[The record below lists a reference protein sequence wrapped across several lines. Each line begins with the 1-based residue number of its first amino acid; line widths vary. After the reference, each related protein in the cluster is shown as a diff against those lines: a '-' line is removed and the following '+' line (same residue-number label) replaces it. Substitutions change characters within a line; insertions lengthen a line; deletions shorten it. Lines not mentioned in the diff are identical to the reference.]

1 MSGVHGIR
9 YFIYFCRNF
18 CKHDIIITSY
28 MGMRRGI
35 ILFALCL
42 TGMFRTMEAEVID
55 MINYTLNEKDGTATV
70 SINNDYKGPFAL
82 VIRPTVFY
90 ETKEYVITEIE
101 SNAFQQNTTITSVEI
116 MDGIKSIG
124 HNAFA
129 NTNIISVSI
138 PTSVASI
145 GEYAFYGCSG
155 LETAE
160 LGSGV
165 TSIGRFAFAD
175 CFSLVF
181 IALPNS
187 VKTVGDRAFYQC
199 RSLSVATLSP
209 QMTSLEESVFEGNK
223 ALASIVIPDNIQTIG
238 NRVFAHCP
246 LLASVNFPKGLRG
259 LGNSAFEACV
269 ALDSIVIP
277 DNVMAIG
284 ERAFASCSGLQSI
297 SLESTRPELM
307 NVGDSAFADIP
318 ESCIVHIPKGT
329 DEFYAEGWYGLTVI
343 FHFYTVIIEAIET
356 DTAYRYSYSKQVT
369 FQSPEKGYHAVRWT
383 DENGEV
389 LSLDRSYTLFLTSDI
404 HLRVSLEMDRYNIT
418 FSGDS
423 TDVGTL
429 NSTNGIYTYFDIV
442 EASAST
448 YYGYRVANW
457 TDNGNILSSE
467 NPYFFHPEKDMDIRV
482 LFEKMKYE
490 VKLSVNT
497 GGRIKYET
505 GIHERGDTTVLYEH
519 EAELVL
525 EAEALYGYH
534 FKEWTDEN
542 GSVLSYDNSF
552 TLSSVVNN
560 LIVKAWFEPDMFN
573 VFALPSAEQECDVA
587 GGGSYAYGET
597 VTLTAVPA
605 NPKDYGTVEWRDK
618 NDSLIFTGDTFSF
631 VLVSDTSIWATL
643 VQERFYHVKLSAGTG
658 GSITPATDSTFS
670 RGELITV
677 NVTAD
682 KGYHF
687 ERWTEK
693 DWSLISADSSY
704 IFAVTGDITAIAR
717 FAKDRYNVNVVY
729 TGTGSGHAEGAE
741 AHEPGMVKLK
751 SIAEDGSWFTHWLSG
766 DSIITEQHYDFLL
779 TQDTTVYLNFEPD
792 NGGYTVKALY
802 NPAQGWTTGDGKFA
816 YNGQAVF
823 KAFARTGYRFV
834 EWRQD
839 GVPVSEQTEYAFA
852 VEKALVLVAVFES
865 DGSNDN
871 NNVDDG
877 NSGGVGNETL
887 RPAEAKAYY
896 TEGALHLVN
905 LENQIITVTT
915 VSGRKVLQFKAGSAD
930 KPYPVTLPAGMY
942 ILTAAGK
949 GSMKF
954 IVR

>member
-1 MSGVHGIR
+1 
-9 YFIYFCRNF
+9 
-18 CKHDIIITSY
+18 
-28 MGMRRGI
+28 MRRGI

-42 TGMFRTMEAEVID
+42 TGMFRTMEAEVVNIN
-55 MINYTLNEKDGTATV
+55 MINYALNKEDGTATV
-70 SINNDYKGPFAL
+70 SVNNDYEGPSAL
-82 VIRPTVFY
+82 LIRPTVFY

-116 MDGIKSIG
+116 MAGIKSIG

-129 NTNIISVSI
+129 NTYITSVSI

-145 GEYAFYGCSG
+145 GEYAFYSCSS

-160 LGSGV
+160 LGSGI

-175 CFSLVF
+175 CYSLVF

-199 RSLSVATLSP
+199 KSLSVATLSP
-209 QMTSLEESVFEGNK
+209 QMTSLEESVFEGNE

-238 NRVFAHCP
+238 NRVFAHCT

-259 LGNSAFEACV
+259 LGNSAFEACT

-284 ERAFASCSGLQSI
+284 EHAFASCSGLQSI
-297 SLESTRPELM
+297 SLESTRPELL
-307 NVGDSAFADIP
+307 NIGDSAFADIP

-329 DEFYAEGWYGLTVI
+329 DKFYAEGWNGLTVA
-343 FHFYTVIIEAIET
+343 FNSYTVIIEAIET

-369 FQSPEKGYHAVRWT
+369 LQSPEKGYHVVRWT
-383 DENGEV
+383 DENGDV
-389 LSLDRSYTLFLTSDI
+389 FSLDRSYTLFLTSDI
-404 HLRVSLEMDRYNIT
+404 YFRVSLEMDRYNIT

-423 TDVGTL
+423 TDVGIL

-442 EASAST
+442 EASASP
-448 YYGYRVANW
+448 YYSYRVANW

-490 VKLSVNT
+490 VKLSVSK
-497 GGRIKYET
+497 GGRIKYGT
-505 GIHERGDTTVLYEH
+505 GIHEQGDTTVLYEH
-519 EAELVL
+519 ESVLEL
-525 EAEALYGYH
+525 EAEARYGYH

-542 GSVLSYDNSF
+542 GNVLSSDNSF
-552 TLSSVVNN
+552 TLPSVVNN
-560 LIVKAWFEPDMFN
+560 LIFKAWFEPDTFT
-573 VFALPSAEQECDVA
+573 VFALPSAEQGCDVA

-597 VTLTAVPA
+597 VTLTAIPA
-605 NPKDYGTVEWRDK
+605 DSKDYAVQWRDK
-618 NDSLIFTGDTFSF
+618 NDSLIFTGDVFSF
-631 VLVSDTSIWATL
+631 ILTSDTSIWTTL
-643 VQERFYHVKLSAGTG
+643 ILQERFYHVKLSAGTG

-670 RGELITV
+670 RGESIIV

-687 ERWTEK
+687 ERWTDK
-693 DWSLISADSSY
+693 DWNLISADSSHV
-704 IFAVTGDITAIAR
+704 FTVTGDITAIAR

-729 TGTGSGHAEGAE
+729 TGTGSGHAEGTGE
-741 AHEPGMVKLK
+741 HEPGMVKLK
-751 SIAEDGSWFTHWLSG
+751 SVVEDGSWFTHWLSG
-766 DSIITEQHYDFLL
+766 DSIITEQHYYFLL

-792 NGGYTVKALY
+792 NGDYTVKAIY

-823 KAFARTGYRFV
+823 KAFARAGYRFV

-839 GVPVSEQTEYAFA
+839 GVPVSEQTEYVFA

-877 NSGGVGNETL
+877 NSGGVGNETI

-915 VSGRKVLQFKAGSAD
+915 VSGRKVLQFKAGSAGE
-930 KPYPVTLPAGMY
+930 PYPVTLSAGMY